1 MLPIPNY
8 KIPKTKQ
15 KELLKQFKE
24 AKKNADVEKAV
35 ERATIDMLET
45 YLLKHPMYQDVSTT
59 YPFNTDGIIQTGGD
73 LFGDSLTILVET
85 KRDKQ
90 FATNRKDI
98 LEVCAQVISYLKQ
111 IKTHDP
117 HKYPN
122 VIVAA
127 DNNEIFLL
135 PSILLDT
142 YTEKDYDWSLP
153 ASEMK
158 KDTNLINDL
167 AEDKNIRPFI
177 HDINENF
184 DISDFCT
191 QLIALAQETGPVKIK
206 IGKASLSDAFENF
219 RKLVF
224 GTNDPNVIQS
234 ENRRQIEIFYLTLL
248 GDENVYAHPKKK
260 NVLLV
265 NGVEIE
271 NVNTEG
277 YEIFSTRYDANSYPI
292 EDYKKIT
299 QMGDTLI
306 AEANRRFRGDYYTP
320 KIWVDEAHR
329 MISEQ
334 LGEDWKNEY
343 VVWDPAAGTK
353 NLTRD
358 YKFSNL
364 FSSTLYE
371 GELMATSKFNKDNVA
386 FQYDFLNDDMCL
398 HDGTLSLEDLKNM
411 TDEQIEENLKIPVEL
426 VKKLLNKEKIVFF
439 TNPPY
444 GANGSQAG
452 KVNKKDVANTHIRK
466 IMLQRGQGELAAQE
480 LYTQFIY
487 RTILLAEAFGYT
499 DENPFHFFFFS
510 KGFLISP
517 SFGKYV
523 DNLTSKFAF
532 HKGFMLNAGEFNGTN
547 ADWGIIFSHWSLDQV
562 TQKQNK
568 FEFDVL
574 EQGADYKII
583 KTDQWVGNRV
593 DKGTKLNDWVREVQ
607 ISRDID
613 THAPVSKNEYEKSN
627 SKNLRVRMHQVWI
640 GYLRDDMCNVQ
651 NSNRYMFLRSLG
663 YFNANGINITRENFE
678 RTAVSFSI
686 RRSVRMYF
694 EKKKKLWI
702 YDKSIFKYPSQ
713 ALISPQ
719 FISDCVVYS
728 LFEEQSQQTSLRNY
742 EYNGNTYRVENEF
755 FPFSIDFINMLAL
768 EHNNLD
774 IQADLQGDDERFVY
788 TWLKE
793 HEEHVSPEATE
804 LLTLAEQLYRE
815 TFPYRDEY
823 DKIQPRFQTNS
834 WDAGYTQIAKL
845 AFGDERINDEFLELR
860 KQFYA
865 ARTRLGEKIAQAAI
879 DDRII

>member
-8 KIPKTKQ
+8 KLPKIKQ
-15 KELLKQFKE
+15 KELLRQFKE
-24 AKKNADVEKAV
+24 AKKNADVEKSV

-85 KRDKQ
+85 KRDKH
-90 FATNRKDI
+90 FAINRKDI

-111 IKTHDP
+111 IKTQDP

-122 VIVAA
+122 VIVVA

-135 PSILLDT
+135 PSILLDA

-167 AEDKNIRPFI
+167 AEDKNIRPFV

-191 QLIALAQETGPVKIK
+191 QLISLAQETGPVKIK
-206 IGKASLSDAFENF
+206 IGKASLSDAFESF

-234 ENRRQIEIFYLTLL
+234 ENRRQIEIFSRTLL
-248 GDENVYAHPKKK
+248 GDEDVYAHPKKK

-265 NGVEIE
+265 DGEELE
-271 NVNTEG
+271 NVDTEG
-277 YEIFSTRYDANSYPI
+277 YELFVTRYDANHYSFD
-292 EDYKKIT
+292 EYKKIT
-299 QMGDTLI
+299 QMSDTLI

-320 KIWVDEAHR
+320 KVWVDEAHR

-334 LGEDWKNEY
+334 LGEGWKEEY

-371 GELMATSKFNKDNVA
+371 GELMATSKFNKDNVS

-398 HDGTLSLEDLKNM
+398 HDGSVTLEDLKTM
-411 TDEQIEENLKIPVEL
+411 SDEQIETTLKMPVEL

-444 GANGSQAG
+444 GQASDAKG
-452 KVNKKDVANTHIRK
+452 GNTK
-466 IMLQRGQGELAAQE
+466 QGIGMTSVRDFMDKMNMAKRE

-487 RTILLAEAFGYT
+487 RVQLLADFFEYNS
-499 DENPFHFFFFS
+499 ENSLSFFFFFN
-510 KGFLISP
+510 KGFITSP
-517 SFGKYV
+517 SFSTFNKK
-523 DNLTSKFAF
+523 LTHQF
-532 HKGFMLNAGEFNGTN
+532 HFNKGFMINAGEFLGT
-547 ADWGIIFSHWSLDQV
+547 AERWGIVFSHWSLNGEKDQR
-562 TQKQNK
+562 NFP
-568 FEFDVL
+568 FEVKKSKGGEIHDICTWNG
-574 EQGADYKII
+574 QMI
-583 KTDQWVGNRV
+583 TDSKSTINAWVSEIPTG
-593 DKGTKLNDWVREVQ
+593 KPLKEGTFARTTDGFN
-607 ISRDID
+607 
-613 THAPVSKNEYEKSN
+613 APEKSTPTGKYKEN
-627 SKNLRVRMHQVWI
+627 AI
-640 GYLRDDMCNVQ
+640 GFLVLGSANVQ
-651 NSNRYMFLRSLG
+651 RSQKYVALNSFCVYSAHEGFSV
-663 YFNANGINITRENFE
+663 THDNFI
-678 RTAVSFSI
+678 RASVTFSI
-686 RRSVRMYF
+686 RRAVWEGIYQ
-694 EKKKKLWI
+694 KDKLWI
-702 YDKSIFKYPSQ
+702 QDKDMFVKPSEG
-713 ALISPQ
+713 LLTSG
-719 FISDCVVYS
+719 FITDCVIYS
-728 LFEEQSQQTSLRNY
+728 LFNSQSNQTSLRDFQ
-742 EYNGNTYRVENEF
+742 YNGKTYRLENEF
-755 FPFSIDFINMLAL
+755 FPFSRDFITTLAL

-788 TWLKE
+788 KWI
-793 HEEHVSPEATE
+793 EEHKQHLSPEANE
-804 LLTLAEQLYRE
+804 LLSLAEQLFIE

-823 DKIQPRFQTNS
+823 AKIQPRFQTNS
-834 WDAGYTQIAKL
+834 WDAGYAQIARL
-845 AFGDERINDEFLELR
+845 AFGNDRINDEFLGLKE
-860 KQFYA
+860 QFYS
-865 ARTRLGEKIAQAAI
+865 ARTRLGEKISQAAI
-879 DDRII
+879 DDGAI